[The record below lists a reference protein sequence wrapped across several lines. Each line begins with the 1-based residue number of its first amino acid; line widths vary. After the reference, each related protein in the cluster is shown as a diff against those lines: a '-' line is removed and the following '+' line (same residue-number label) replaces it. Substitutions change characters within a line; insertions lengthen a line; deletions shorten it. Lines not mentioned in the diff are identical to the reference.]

1 MFGREHLTESR
12 MDDECKM
19 GGGIKI
25 ISPRGEGVVRFFNP
39 VRIAV
44 HLWKYRDLIR
54 QLTWREVVGRYKGSF
69 IGLGW
74 SFIQPLIMLGVY
86 TFVFSV
92 IFKARWGV
100 ESNESK
106 ATFALALFIGLITF
120 SIFSE
125 VANSAP
131 SLVLGNVNYVKK
143 VIFPLE
149 VLPVVRLLSALIN
162 AVFSL
167 GVLFAGILIFNHFIH
182 WTALLLPLIWLPMIM
197 FTLGCGYFLAS
208 LGVFVR
214 DMGAVMA
221 VVTTI
226 LFFLTP
232 IFYPVSALP
241 EQFRIFCRMNP
252 IAIFVEDAR
261 RVVLWGLSPDWSW
274 FLFGMAL
281 SVAVLI
287 FGFVWFMKSKKAFA
301 DVI

>member
-1 MFGREHLTESR
+1 MAEN
-12 MDDECKM
+12 
-19 GGGIKI
+19 IKK
-25 ISPRGEGVVRFFNP
+25 ISPGGERVGGFFNP
-39 VRIAV
+39 VRIVA

-74 SFIQPLIMLGVY
+74 SFIQPLVMLCVY

-100 ESNESK
+100 EAGEGK
-106 ATFALALFIGLITF
+106 AAFALALFMGLITF

-131 SLVLGNVNYVKK
+131 SLVLGNANYVKK
-143 VIFPLE
+143 VVFPLE
-149 VLPVVRLLSALIN
+149 ILPLVRLFSALIN

-167 GVLFAGILIFNHFIH
+167 GVLFAGILIINHFIH
-182 WTALLLPLIWLPMIM
+182 WTALLLPLIWLPMLM

-214 DMGAVMA
+214 DIGTVIG
-221 VVTTI
+221 VLTTM

-232 IFYPVSALP
+232 IFYPISAVP
-241 EQFRIFCRMNP
+241 EAFRIVFRINP

-261 RVVLWGLSPDWSW
+261 RVVLWGLSPDWPW
-274 FLFGMAL
+274 FFFGMAL
-281 SVAVLI
+281 SGTVLI

>member
-1 MFGREHLTESR
+1 MQKMAES
-12 MDDECKM
+12 
-19 GGGIKI
+19 IKT
-25 ISPRGEGVVRFFNP
+25 ISPKGESVTGFFNP
-39 VRIAV
+39 VRIVA

-74 SFIQPLIMLGVY
+74 SFIQPLIMLFVY

-100 ESNESK
+100 ESDEGK
-106 ATFALALFIGLITF
+106 AAFALALFMGLITF

-131 SLVLGNVNYVKK
+131 SLVLGNANYVKK
-143 VIFPLE
+143 VVFPLE
-149 VLPVVRLLSALIN
+149 ILPFVRLLSALIN

-167 GVLFAGILIFNHFIH
+167 GVLFVGILIFNHFIH
-182 WTALLLPLIWLPMIM
+182 WTALLLPLIWLPMMM

-214 DMGAVMA
+214 DMGAVIG
-221 VVTTI
+221 VLTTM

-232 IFYPVSALP
+232 IFYPISAVP
-241 EQFRIFCRMNP
+241 EPFRIFCRVNP

-261 RVVLWGLSPDWSW
+261 RVVLWGLFPDWPW
-274 FLFGMAL
+274 FFFGMVL

-287 FGFVWFMKSKKAFA
+287 IGFVWFMKSKKAFA

>member
-1 MFGREHLTESR
+1 MAASVKL
-12 MDDECKM
+12 
-19 GGGIKI
+19 
-25 ISPRGEGVVRFFNP
+25 ISPRGASVRGFFNP

-54 QLTWREVVGRYKGSF
+54 QLTWREVVGRYKGSY

-100 ESNESK
+100 ESDEGK
-106 ATFALALFIGLITF
+106 AAFALALFMGLITF

-131 SLVLGNVNYVKK
+131 SLVLSNANYVKK
-143 VIFPLE
+143 VVFPLE
-149 VLPVVRLLSALIN
+149 ILPFVRLFSALIN
-162 AVFSL
+162 AAFSL
-167 GVLFAGILIFNHFIH
+167 GVLFVGILIFNHFIH
-182 WTALLLPLIWLPMIM
+182 WTALLLPLIWLPMMM

-214 DMGAVMA
+214 DMGTVIG
-221 VVTTI
+221 VLTTI
-226 LFFLTP
+226 FFFLTP
-232 IFYPVSALP
+232 IFYPISAVP
-241 EQFRIFCRMNP
+241 EQFRIFCRINP

-261 RVVLWGLSPDWSW
+261 RVVLWGLFPDWPW
-274 FLFGMAL
+274 FFFGMAL

>member
-1 MFGREHLTESR
+1 MAEI
-12 MDDECKM
+12 
-19 GGGIKI
+19 IKI
-25 ISPRGEGVVRFFNP
+25 ISPGGESVIGFFNP
-39 VRIAV
+39 VLIVA

-54 QLTWREVVGRYKGSF
+54 QSMWREVAGCCKGSF

-74 SFIQPLIMLGVY
+74 SLIQPLIILCVY

-100 ESNESK
+100 ESDEGK
-106 ATFALALFIGLITF
+106 AAFALALFMGLITF

-131 SLVLGNVNYVKK
+131 SLVLGNANYVKK
-143 VIFPLE
+143 VVFPLE
-149 VLPVVRLLSALIN
+149 ILPLVRLFSALIN

-167 GVLFAGILIFNHFIH
+167 GVLFVGLLIINHFIH
-182 WTALLLPLIWLPMIM
+182 WTTLLLPLIWLPMMM

-214 DMGAVMA
+214 DMGAVIG
-221 VVTTI
+221 VLTTM

-232 IFYPVSALP
+232 IFYPISAVP
-241 EQFRIFCRMNP
+241 EPFRIFCLVNP

-261 RVVLWGLSPDWSW
+261 RVVLWGLFPDWPW
-274 FLFGMAL
+274 FFFGMVL

-287 FGFVWFMKSKKAFA
+287 IGFVWFMKSKKAFA

>member
-1 MFGREHLTESR
+1 
-12 MDDECKM
+12 M
-19 GGGIKI
+19 GNSVRDLCNFYITMAENIKI
-25 ISPRGEGVVRFFNP
+25 ISPRGVSVSGFVNP
-39 VRIAV
+39 ARIIA

-54 QLTWREVVGRYKGSF
+54 QLTWREVVGRYRGSF

-74 SFIQPLIMLGVY
+74 SFIQPLIMLCVY

-100 ESNESK
+100 ESDEGK
-106 ATFALALFIGLITF
+106 AAFALALFMGLITF

-125 VANSAP
+125 AVNSAP
-131 SLVLGNVNYVKK
+131 SLVLGNANYVKK
-143 VIFPLE
+143 VVFPLE
-149 VLPVVRLLSALIN
+149 ILPFVRLLSALIN

-167 GVLFAGILIFNHFIH
+167 GVLFVGILIFNHFIH
-182 WTALLLPLIWLPMIM
+182 WTALLLPLIWLPMMM
-197 FTLGCGYFLAS
+197 FALGCGYFLAS

-214 DMGAVMA
+214 DMGTVIG
-221 VVTTI
+221 VLTTI

-232 IFYPVSALP
+232 IFYPISAVP
-241 EQFRIFCRMNP
+241 EQFRIFCRINP

-261 RVVLWGLSPDWSW
+261 RVVLWGLFPDWPW
-274 FLFGMAL
+274 FFFSMAL

>member
-1 MFGREHLTESR
+1 MAGS
-12 MDDECKM
+12 
-19 GGGIKI
+19 IKK
-25 ISPRGEGVVRFFNP
+25 ISPLGESVGRFFNP
-39 VRIAV
+39 FLIAV

-92 IFKARWGV
+92 IFKARWGI
-100 ESNESK
+100 ESHEGK
-106 ATFALALFIGLITF
+106 AAFALALFMGLITF

-131 SLVLGNVNYVKK
+131 SLVLGNANYVKK
-143 VIFPLE
+143 VVFPLE
-149 VLPVVRLLSALIN
+149 ILPFVKLLSALIN

-167 GVLFAGILIFNHFIH
+167 GVLFAGILIFTHFIH
-182 WTALLLPLIWLPMIM
+182 WTALLLPLIWLPMVM

-214 DMGAVMA
+214 DMGTVIG
-221 VVTTI
+221 VLTTI

-232 IFYPVSALP
+232 IFYPISAVP
-241 EQFRIFCRMNP
+241 EQFRILCRINP

-261 RVVLWGLSPDWSW
+261 RVVLWGLSPDWFW

-281 SVAVLI
+281 SLAVLI

>member
-1 MFGREHLTESR
+1 MAESV
-12 MDDECKM
+12 KT
-19 GGGIKI
+19 
-25 ISPRGEGVVRFFNP
+25 ISPGGESVRGFFNP
-39 VRIAV
+39 VRIVA

-74 SFIQPLIMLGVY
+74 SFIQPLIMLCVY

-100 ESNESK
+100 ESGEGK
-106 ATFALALFIGLITF
+106 AAFALALFMGLITF
-120 SIFSE
+120 NVFSE

-131 SLVLGNVNYVKK
+131 SLVLGNANYVKK
-143 VIFPLE
+143 AVFPLE
-149 VLPVVRLLSALIN
+149 ILPLVKLLSALIN

-167 GVLFAGILIFNHFIH
+167 GVLLLGILIFNHFIH
-182 WTALLLPLIWLPMIM
+182 WTVLLLPLIWLPMMM

-214 DMGAVMA
+214 DIGTVIG
-221 VVTTI
+221 VLTTM

-232 IFYPVSALP
+232 IFYPISAVP
-241 EQFRIFCRMNP
+241 EQFRIFCRINP

-261 RVVLWGLSPDWSW
+261 RVVLWGLFPDWSW
-274 FLFGMAL
+274 FLFGMVL
-281 SVAVLI
+281 SVVVSIA
-287 FGFVWFMKSKKAFA
+287 GFVWFMKSKKGFA

>member
-1 MFGREHLTESR
+1 MAES
-12 MDDECKM
+12 
-19 GGGIKI
+19 IKI
-25 ISPRGEGVVRFFNP
+25 ISPRGESVTGFFNP
-39 VRIAV
+39 VRIVA

-54 QLTWREVVGRYKGSF
+54 QLTWREGVGRYKGSF

-74 SFIQPLIMLGVY
+74 SFIQPLIMLCVY

-100 ESNESK
+100 ESGEGK
-106 ATFALALFIGLITF
+106 AAFALALFMGLITF

-125 VANSAP
+125 VVNAAP
-131 SLVLGNVNYVKK
+131 SLVLGNANYVKK
-143 VIFPLE
+143 VVFPLE
-149 VLPVVRLLSALIN
+149 ILPLVRLFSALIN

-167 GVLFAGILIFNHFIH
+167 GVLFAGILIFNHFIQ
-182 WTALLLPLIWLPMIM
+182 WTALLLPLIWLPMMM

-214 DMGAVMA
+214 DMGTAIGVL
-221 VVTTI
+221 TTM

-232 IFYPVSALP
+232 IFYPISAVP
-241 EQFRIFCRMNP
+241 EAFRIVFRINP

-261 RVVLWGLSPDWSW
+261 RVVLWGLSPDWPW
-274 FLFGMAL
+274 FFFGMAL
-281 SVAVLI
+281 SGAVLI

>member
-1 MFGREHLTESR
+1 MAES
-12 MDDECKM
+12 
-19 GGGIKI
+19 IKK
-25 ISPRGEGVVRFFNP
+25 ISPGGESVRGFFNP
-39 VRIAV
+39 VRIVA

-74 SFIQPLIMLGVY
+74 SFIQPLVMLCVY

-100 ESNESK
+100 GSDEGK
-106 ATFALALFIGLITF
+106 AAFALALFMGLITF

-131 SLVLGNVNYVKK
+131 SLVLGNANYVKK
-143 VIFPLE
+143 VVFPLE
-149 VLPVVRLLSALIN
+149 ILPLVRLFSALIN

-167 GVLFAGILIFNHFIH
+167 GVLLVGILIINHFIH
-182 WTALLLPLIWLPMIM
+182 WTALLLPLIWLPMMM

-214 DMGAVMA
+214 DMGTVIG
-221 VVTTI
+221 VLTTM

-232 IFYPVSALP
+232 IFYPISAVP
-241 EQFRIFCRMNP
+241 EPFRIFCRINP
-252 IAIFVEDAR
+252 LAIFVEDAR
-261 RVVLWGLSPDWSW
+261 RVVLWGLSPDWPW
-274 FLFGMAL
+274 FFFGMAL

-287 FGFVWFMKSKKAFA
+287 VGFVWFMKSKKAFA

>member
-1 MFGREHLTESR
+1 MTES
-12 MDDECKM
+12 
-19 GGGIKI
+19 IKI
-25 ISPRGEGVVRFFNP
+25 ISPGGESVIGFFNP
-39 VRIAV
+39 VRIVA

-74 SFIQPLIMLGVY
+74 SFIQPLIMLFVY

-100 ESNESK
+100 ESDEGK
-106 ATFALALFIGLITF
+106 AAFALALFMGLITF

-131 SLVLGNVNYVKK
+131 SLVLGNANYVKK
-143 VIFPLE
+143 VVFPLE
-149 VLPVVRLLSALIN
+149 ILPFVRLLSALIN

-167 GVLFAGILIFNHFIH
+167 GVLFVGILIFNHFIH
-182 WTALLLPLIWLPMIM
+182 WTALLLPLIWLPMMM

-214 DMGAVMA
+214 DMGAVIG
-221 VVTTI
+221 VLTTM

-232 IFYPVSALP
+232 IFYPISAVP
-241 EQFRIFCRMNP
+241 EPFRIFCRVNP

-261 RVVLWGLSPDWSW
+261 RVVLWGLFPDWPW
-274 FLFGMAL
+274 FFFGMVL

-287 FGFVWFMKSKKAFA
+287 IGFIWFMKSKKAFA

>member
-1 MFGREHLTESR
+1 MAES
-12 MDDECKM
+12 
-19 GGGIKI
+19 IKI
-25 ISPRGEGVVRFFNP
+25 ISPGGESVIGFFNP
-39 VRIAV
+39 VRIVA

-74 SFIQPLIMLGVY
+74 SFIQPLIMLFVY

-100 ESNESK
+100 ESDEGK
-106 ATFALALFIGLITF
+106 AAFALALFMGLITF

-131 SLVLGNVNYVKK
+131 SLVLGNANYVKK
-143 VIFPLE
+143 VVFPLE
-149 VLPVVRLLSALIN
+149 ILPFVRLLSALIN

-167 GVLFAGILIFNHFIH
+167 GVLFVGILIFNHFIH
-182 WTALLLPLIWLPMIM
+182 WTALLLPLIWLPMMM

-214 DMGAVMA
+214 DMGAVIG
-221 VVTTI
+221 VLTTM

-232 IFYPVSALP
+232 IFYPISAVP
-241 EQFRIFCRMNP
+241 EQFRIFCRINP

-261 RVVLWGLSPDWSW
+261 RVVLWGLFPDWPW
-274 FLFGMAL
+274 FFFGMVL

-287 FGFVWFMKSKKAFA
+287 IGFVWFMKSKKAFA

>member
-1 MFGREHLTESR
+1 MAES
-12 MDDECKM
+12 
-19 GGGIKI
+19 IKI
-25 ISPRGEGVVRFFNP
+25 ISPRGESAIVFFNP

-74 SFIQPLIMLGVY
+74 SFIQPLIMLCVY

-100 ESNESK
+100 ESGEGE
-106 ATFALALFIGLITF
+106 AAFALALFMGLITF

-131 SLVLGNVNYVKK
+131 SLVLGNANYVKK
-143 VIFPLE
+143 VVFPLE
-149 VLPVVRLLSALIN
+149 ILPLVRLFSALIN

-167 GVLFAGILIFNHFIH
+167 GVLFVGSLIFNHFIH
-182 WTALLLPLIWLPMIM
+182 WTALLLPLIWLPMM
-197 FTLGCGYFLAS
+197 LFTLGCGYFLSS

-214 DMGAVMA
+214 DIGTVIG
-221 VVTTI
+221 VLTTM

-232 IFYPVSALP
+232 IFYPISAVP
-241 EQFRIFCRMNP
+241 EPFRIFCRINP
-252 IAIFVEDAR
+252 IALFVEDAR
-261 RVVLWGLSPDWSW
+261 RVVLWGLFPDWLW
-274 FLFGMAL
+274 FFFGMAL

-287 FGFVWFMKSKKAFA
+287 AGFVWFMKSKKAFA

>member
-1 MFGREHLTESR
+1 MAEI
-12 MDDECKM
+12 
-19 GGGIKI
+19 IKI
-25 ISPRGEGVVRFFNP
+25 ISPKGESVTGFVNP
-39 VRIAV
+39 VRIV
-44 HLWKYRDLIR
+44 SHLWKYRDLIR

-74 SFIQPLIMLGVY
+74 SFIQPLIMLCVY

-100 ESNESK
+100 ESDEGK
-106 ATFALALFIGLITF
+106 AAFALALFMGLITF

-131 SLVLGNVNYVKK
+131 SLVLGSANYVKK
-143 VIFPLE
+143 VVFPLE
-149 VLPVVRLLSALIN
+149 ILPLVRLFSVLIN

-167 GVLFAGILIFNHFIH
+167 GVLFMGILIFNHFIH
-182 WTALLLPLIWLPMIM
+182 WTAFLLPLIWLPMMM

-214 DMGAVMA
+214 DIGTVIG
-221 VVTTI
+221 VLTTM

-232 IFYPVSALP
+232 IFYPINAVP
-241 EQFRIFCRMNP
+241 EQFRIFCRINP
-252 IAIFVEDAR
+252 IAIFVEGAR
-261 RVVLWGLSPDWSW
+261 RVVLWGLFPDWLW
-274 FLFGMAL
+274 FFFGMAL